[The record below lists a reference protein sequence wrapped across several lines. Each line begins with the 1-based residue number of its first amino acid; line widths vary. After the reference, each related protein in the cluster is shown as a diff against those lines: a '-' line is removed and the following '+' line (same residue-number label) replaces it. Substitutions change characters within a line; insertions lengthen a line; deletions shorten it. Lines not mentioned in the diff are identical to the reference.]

1 MAVLRRPVPRDRAWH
16 LMDVFAA
23 MLIVTVFAAFVAFDA
38 ALLLGAVWLL
48 LWAAQHVVGLFA

>member
-1 MAVLRRPVPRDRAWH
+1 
-16 LMDVFAA
+16 VFAA
-23 MLIVTVFAAFVAFDA
+23 LVAFDA